1 MCFAI
6 CNKRDLYF
14 LLFCF
19 RCDSKRICDIDVN
32 SGVFGDP
39 CPNTYKYVEIHYACI
54 SIHSPNSGLSAS
66 TRRIPPWL
74 LEGNA
79 GDLWSSGGGSENSDS
94 ISIDGRKHSNHVVI
108 KVPSNN
114 NDDGHIN
121 HDPVLPPPRKPI
133 LVATDVIQHYDEID
147 NREKLRKDIPNERIP
162 ITTPKPTPS
171 TTTVAV
177 KAINSNHQKTEQKP
191 FGKGDESSVAKIASS
206 EKENGKSNGGKVQ
219 NYILFSNVTLSNVF
233 VHTYTE

>member
-1 MCFAI
+1 MFAI
-6 CNKRDLYF
+6 CNKNMF
-14 LLFCF
+14 ILFQFSF

-32 SGVFGDP
+32 SRVFGDP
-39 CPNTYKYVEIHYACI
+39 CPNTHKYVEIHYACI
-54 SIHSPNSGLSAS
+54 SIHSSNSGLSAS

-79 GDLWSSGGGSENSDS
+79 GDLWSSGGGSDNSDS
-94 ISIDGRKHSNHVVI
+94 ISFNGRKHTNSNHVVI

-114 NDDGHIN
+114 NDPNN

-177 KAINSNHQKTEQKP
+177 KAINSNHQKTEEKP

-206 EKENGKSNGGKVQ
+206 EKENGKSNGGKVSKLHI
-219 NYILFSNVTLSNVF
+219 IL
-233 VHTYTE
+233 

>member
-1 MCFAI
+1 M
-6 CNKRDLYF
+6 
-14 LLFCF
+14 
-19 RCDSKRICDIDVN
+19 
-32 SGVFGDP
+32 
-39 CPNTYKYVEIHYACI
+39 
-54 SIHSPNSGLSAS
+54 
-66 TRRIPPWL
+66 
-74 LEGNA
+74 
-79 GDLWSSGGGSENSDS
+79 
-94 ISIDGRKHSNHVVI
+94 I

-114 NDDGHIN
+114 DDNEHIN

-177 KAINSNHQKTEQKP
+177 NTIDSDHQKTEEKP

-206 EKENGKSNGGKVQ
+206 EKENGKSNGGKVH
-219 NYILFSNVTLSNVF
+219 NYILFSNVTLSNVLCTQTQSDNCKYF
-233 VHTYTE
+233 IHRSH

>member
-1 MCFAI
+1 MC
-6 CNKRDLYF
+6 L
-14 LLFCF
+14 CF
-19 RCDSKRICDIDVN
+19 GKMFWRN
-32 SGVFGDP
+32 S
-39 CPNTYKYVEIHYACI
+39 
-54 SIHSPNSGLSAS
+54 
-66 TRRIPPWL
+66 R
-74 LEGNA
+74 
-79 GDLWSSGGGSENSDS
+79 SSSV
-94 ISIDGRKHSNHVVI
+94 SNHVVI

-114 NDDGHIN
+114 DDNEHIN

-177 KAINSNHQKTEQKP
+177 NTIDSDHQKTEEKP

-206 EKENGKSNGGKVQ
+206 EKENGKSNGGKVLL
-219 NYILFSNVTLSNVF
+219 NIPCIHKHKTGN
-233 VHTYTE
+233 